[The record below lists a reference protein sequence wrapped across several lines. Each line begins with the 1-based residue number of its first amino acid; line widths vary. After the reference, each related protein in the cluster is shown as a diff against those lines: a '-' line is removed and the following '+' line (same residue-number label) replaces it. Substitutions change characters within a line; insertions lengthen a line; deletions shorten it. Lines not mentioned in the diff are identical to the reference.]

1 MTRTKI
7 HFDDDNDAPAPGEST
22 PLLATT
28 STTASG
34 GGGNTGGTGGTD
46 VEDRRELM
54 HSFRR
59 KSYAKLITRQP
70 TQRRIS
76 SIAIGDVEGGE
87 TGGIGT
93 IAELKFGDEDDIPMA
108 HPVEGLAPLFP
119 YGGIVEFDG
128 RGYVPYREASLV
140 KSTPAFAPY
149 RRMARHRSFYL
160 WWTNV
165 RNFIVDFKN

>member
-7 HFDDDNDAPAPGEST
+7 QFEDDDDAPAPGEST
-22 PLLATT
+22 PLL
-28 STTASG
+28 STTTAG
-34 GGGNTGGTGGTD
+34 GGGDTD
-46 VEDRRELM
+46 DRRELM

-119 YGGIVEFDG
+119 YGGIGEYGG
-128 RGYVPYREASLV
+128 RGHVPYREASLV

-165 RNFIVDFKN
+165 STFIVVVRHSW